1 MSNAGQA
8 RLGKRK
14 SLTLPGDSFC
24 SEFCQN
30 LDKRGKEMGSRHGLG
45 KVHQAIMMAV
55 AGGA

>member
-14 SLTLPGDSFC
+14 SLALAGDSFC

-30 LDKRGKEMGSRHGLG
+30 LDRRGKEMGPRYGLG
-45 KVHQAIMMAV
+45 EVHQAIMMAV
-55 AGGA
+55 TCGA